1 MLAPGQATTLVRSND
16 EVQLT
21 DDQRQ
26 AYERDGFLVFAQLV
40 NAAEVARLRA
50 LLSRIY
56 QEQTG
61 WDQGQQFDLAG
72 NDAERDRPALPQIL
86 EPSRYAPELL
96 SSPFRSLGFD
106 IAHQLLGGERPET
119 EMNVEHAIL
128 KPGLYGAQTP
138 WHQDEAYWRMP
149 NHDARALAM
158 WMPLQDASVQN
169 GCLWYLPGSH
179 LGPIRR
185 HRPIGGDVRV
195 HGLETLDFDQERAIP
210 VPMAAGSVVVHHV
223 RCLHYAG
230 ANRTPAPRYAYTL
243 AYMRPS
249 VPARTTHDMPWLST
263 HKPASHERVAAAPA
277 SAS

>member
-1 MLAPGQATTLVRSND
+1 MLAPGQASALVRINE
-16 EVQLT
+16 EVHLTADQL
-21 DDQRQ
+21 Q
-26 AYERDGFLVFAQLV
+26 AYARDGFLVFSQLV
-40 NAAEVARLRA
+40 DAQEVVRLRM

-56 QEQTG
+56 QQQTG
-61 WDQGQQFDLAG
+61 WEQGQQFDLAG

-86 EPSRYAPELL
+86 APSRYAPELL

-106 IAHQLLGGERPET
+106 IAHQLLGGERSET

-138 WHQDEAYWRMP
+138 WHQDEAYWRMR

-158 WMPLQDASVQN
+158 WMPLQDATIEN
-169 GCLWYLPGSH
+169 GCLWYMPGSH
-179 LGPIRR
+179 LGGIRV
-185 HRPIGGDVRV
+185 HRPIGGDPRV
-195 HGLETLDFDQERAIP
+195 HGLETLDFDQAAAIP

-230 ANRTPAPRYAYTL
+230 ANVTPAPRYAYTL

-249 VPARTTHDMPWLST
+249 VPAMISHYMPWLET
-263 HKPASHERVAAAPA
+263 HKPASEERIAAAPA
-277 SAS
+277 VAS